1 MVCNRVLW
9 NGDCED
15 GNVIMKIVIT
25 GGSGFIGTNLIERFM
40 SENYDVCNLDFN
52 EPKISEHKS
61 IWKNVDLRVYTD
73 VERELISFNPD
84 YIVHLAARTDLDGKT
99 IADYDSN
106 TLAVEN
112 LLRAIKKLDNLK
124 KIIIT
129 SSMLVCKVG
138 YIPKSDRD
146 FAPSTL
152 YGESKVITEN
162 LVWKTQPDCDWAIVR
177 PTSIWGPWFGAP
189 YRNFFDMVIARKYF
203 HIGNKGCTKTYGYV
217 GNAIYEI
224 EKILFSN
231 TTEKT
236 NKVFYIGDYV
246 PTNIE
251 DWANEI
257 ANQLGYKILKIPFWM
272 ICCAAFAGDMLK
284 KVDIKFPMTSFRL
297 KNMTTDNVVSLENTK
312 AIVGKLK
319 FDRIQGIEET
329 LDWLKWEMHNGK
341 QG

>member
-9 NGDCED
+9 DGDCED

-40 SENYDVCNLDFN
+40 NENYDVCNLDFN
-52 EPKISEHKS
+52 EPKISKHKS

-177 PTSIWGPWFGAP
+177 PTSIWGPWFGVP

-272 ICCAAFAGDMLK
+272 IWCAAFAGDMLK
-284 KVDIKFPMTSFRL
+284 KVGIKFPMTSFRL

-319 FDRIQGIEET
+319 FDRIQGIDET